1 MQKRY
6 ITTAIPYVNAD
17 PHIGFALELIQT
29 DVMARFFRRVLGR
42 TNVHA
47 LTGSDE
53 NSLKNVQAAEAAGED
68 IASFVE
74 SHAKAFQDL
83 QPMLNL
89 SFNDFIRTREN
100 RHLEGAKKLWSA
112 CRPEDIYK
120 KQYTG
125 LYCVGCEAFYTPK
138 EVPDDVCPEHK
149 KPLEKIE
156 EENYFFR
163 LSAYQQQI
171 EKLIESDTLSILPES
186 RKNEVLNFVRQG
198 LEDFSIS
205 RSQERAKHWGVDVP
219 GDPTQ
224 VMYVWFDAL
233 SNYITALDYAK
244 NGELYKTFWNSSE
257 CKKIHMIGKGILR
270 FHAVYWPAIL
280 LSAGLSLPQEIFV
293 HDYVTING
301 EKISKSIGNVIH
313 PQALVSEYG
322 TDAVRYYFLR
332 EMPSSGDGDYS
343 KERMELRYAELA
355 NQLGNLVSRVAAM
368 SCKYFKGEV
377 GLSDQDFT
385 GINIE
390 LTELMQKYDFKKYL
404 DRVFDVIGQANE
416 IIDKKAPFK
425 LVKTDEAG
433 AKEILANVAE
443 MIRFA
448 GNALI
453 PIIPAAAEEI
463 IRRYSKQKIL
473 EGEALF
479 PRRDTASLNQNSA
492 LDH

>member
-1 MQKRY
+1 
-6 ITTAIPYVNAD
+6 
-17 PHIGFALELIQT
+17 
-29 DVMARFFRRVLGR
+29 
-42 TNVHA
+42 
-47 LTGSDE
+47 
-53 NSLKNVQAAEAAGED
+53 
-68 IASFVE
+68 
-74 SHAKAFQDL
+74 
-83 QPMLNL
+83 MLNL

-332 EMPSSGDGDYS
+332 EMPSTGDGDFS
-343 KERMELRYAELA
+343 GRRLKEIYNSDLA
-355 NQLGNLVSRVAAM
+355 NGLGNLVARVAKLCEN
-368 SCKYFKGEV
+368 SKFE
-377 GLSDQDFT
+377 
-385 GINIE
+385 
-390 LTELMQKYDFKKYL
+390 
-404 DRVFDVIGQANE
+404 
-416 IIDKKAPFK
+416 FK
-425 LVKTDEAG
+425 LSSPEIYQQVSNSI
-433 AKEILANVAE
+433 KEFE
-443 MIRFA
+443 
-448 GNALI
+448 
-453 PIIPAAAEEI
+453 
-463 IRRYSKQKIL
+463 
-473 EGEALF
+473 
-479 PRRDTASLNQNSA
+479 
-492 LDH
+492 